1 MAIIISSRISR
12 TSSILRTSTKAKT
25 SKTTR
30 KPNAK
35 TGSTSLEMTR
45 SLIMLEGVFVTGL
58 PLRRGPAL
66 STVLRRTSKKMR
78 VSKLTRK
85 PKTKLLPTMIAPL
98 KTLMASMTPPPPS
111 PIVALAPDGLGLLAI
126 LNTLPHKEV
135 EVFWNAVSIS
145 GRSLPMLFRPMQ
157 SLRFSLSTSMFA
169 PTLTNTVLTKLRTP
183 IPPKPKPTT
192 KPRTTFF
199 SLPAEL
205 RQKILIGMFETHK
218 LHYVLQSP
226 TTDVDFVPSLLKHSK
241 KCARVVKAVVE
252 VCKKLGAYTV
262 LWDDLRYVQK
272 FWQDEM
278 NGLADQSL
286 RVTGMADRKEDDY
299 DYDSDQSD
307 EEEGRV
313 YFDCVEGRVVG
324 GEE

>member
-1 MAIIISSRISR
+1 
-12 TSSILRTSTKAKT
+12 
-25 SKTTR
+25 
-30 KPNAK
+30 
-35 TGSTSLEMTR
+35 
-45 SLIMLEGVFVTGL
+45 
-58 PLRRGPAL
+58 
-66 STVLRRTSKKMR
+66 
-78 VSKLTRK
+78 
-85 PKTKLLPTMIAPL
+85 
-98 KTLMASMTPPPPS
+98 
-111 PIVALAPDGLGLLAI
+111 
-126 LNTLPHKEV
+126 
-135 EVFWNAVSIS
+135 
-145 GRSLPMLFRPMQ
+145 
-157 SLRFSLSTSMFA
+157 
-169 PTLTNTVLTKLRTP
+169 
-183 IPPKPKPTT
+183 
-192 KPRTTFF
+192 
-199 SLPAEL
+199 
-205 RQKILIGMFETHK
+205 MFETHK

-286 RVTGMADRKEDDY
+286 RVTEMADRKEDDY